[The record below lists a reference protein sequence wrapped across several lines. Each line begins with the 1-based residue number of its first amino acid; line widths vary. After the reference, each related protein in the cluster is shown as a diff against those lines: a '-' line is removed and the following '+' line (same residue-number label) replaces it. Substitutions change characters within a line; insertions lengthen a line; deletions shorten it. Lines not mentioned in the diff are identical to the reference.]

1 MKQLHKPL
9 ANATDRIKISSKGSK
24 FFIAVLIGGLA
35 TFFCSILLI
44 QGIRKVKLVKVLTI
58 AFLLHNYIIALLLTF
73 VHQNKTTWMFPW
85 IVESSISTFASFI
98 LFLVRQLQR
107 SFIGMLSQTFLKV
120 VSSCFKLFGET
131 ISRIIYQDVVSNF
144 SQSCLKLS
152 GYPDELKLCS
162 GAGGKPNLVV
172 SVQSILG
179 NSHYSCYLSF
189 VCIIIYHYLSLKVV
203 LFFALSVYFILS
215 VYSLYMILKIQ
226 KKSVTTFLDHEFQQG
241 SKI

>member
-1 MKQLHKPL
+1 
-9 ANATDRIKISSKGSK
+9 
-24 FFIAVLIGGLA
+24 
-35 TFFCSILLI
+35 
-44 QGIRKVKLVKVLTI
+44 
-58 AFLLHNYIIALLLTF
+58 
-73 VHQNKTTWMFPW
+73 
-85 IVESSISTFASFI
+85 
-98 LFLVRQLQR
+98 
-107 SFIGMLSQTFLKV
+107 MLSQTFLKV
-120 VSSCFKLFGET
+120 
-131 ISRIIYQDVVSNF
+131 IS
-144 SQSCLKLS
+144 SCLKLS

-162 GAGGKPNLVV
+162 GASGKPNLVV

-189 VCIIIYHYLSLKVV
+189 VSIIIYHYLSLKVV

>member
-1 MKQLHKPL
+1 ML
-9 ANATDRIKISSKGSK
+9 
-24 FFIAVLIGGLA
+24 F
-35 TFFCSILLI
+35 
-44 QGIRKVKLVKVLTI
+44 
-58 AFLLHNYIIALLLTF
+58 
-73 VHQNKTTWMFPW
+73 QN
-85 IVESSISTFASFI
+85 
-98 LFLVRQLQR
+98 
-107 SFIGMLSQTFLKV
+107 FLKV

-162 GAGGKPNLVV
+162 GASGKPNLVV

-179 NSHYSCYLSF
+179 NSHYSCHLSF
-189 VCIIIYHYLSLKVV
+189 FVSIIIYHYLSLKVV

>member
-58 AFLLHNYIIALLLTF
+58 SCLLHHYIIALLLTF

-98 LFLVRQLQR
+98 LFLVTMQIPRLIIVTFCHGLGAKKNLSNGQR
-107 SFIGMLSQTFLKV
+107 AGMV
-120 VSSCFKLFGET
+120 
-131 ISRIIYQDVVSNF
+131 R
-144 SQSCLKLS
+144 
-152 GYPDELKLCS
+152 PD
-162 GAGGKPNLVV
+162 
-172 SVQSILG
+172 
-179 NSHYSCYLSF
+179 
-189 VCIIIYHYLSLKVV
+189 
-203 LFFALSVYFILS
+203 
-215 VYSLYMILKIQ
+215 
-226 KKSVTTFLDHEFQQG
+226 
-241 SKI
+241 

>member
-1 MKQLHKPL
+1 MKQLHKPPG
-9 ANATDRIKISSKGSK
+9 NATDRIKISSKGSK

-58 AFLLHNYIIALLLTF
+58 SCLLHHYIIALLLTF

-107 SFIGMLSQTFLKV
+107 SFIRMLFQNFSQ
-120 VSSCFKLFGET
+120 SCIKLFVET

-152 GYPDELKLCS
+152 GYQDELKLCS
-162 GAGGKPNLVV
+162 GASGKPNLVV

-179 NSHYSCYLSF
+179 NPHYSCYLSF
-189 VCIIIYHYLSLKVV
+189 VSIIIYHYLSLKVV

>member
-107 SFIGMLSQTFLKV
+107 SFIRILFQKFLKV
-120 VSSCFKLFGET
+120 VSSCLKLFGET

-144 SQSCLKLS
+144 SQSCLKFSQVVWLS
-152 GYPDELKLCS
+152 G
-162 GAGGKPNLVV
+162 
-172 SVQSILG
+172 
-179 NSHYSCYLSF
+179 
-189 VCIIIYHYLSLKVV
+189 
-203 LFFALSVYFILS
+203 
-215 VYSLYMILKIQ
+215 
-226 KKSVTTFLDHEFQQG
+226 
-241 SKI
+241 

>member
-9 ANATDRIKISSKGSK
+9 ANATGRIKISSKGSK

-58 AFLLHNYIIALLLTF
+58 AFLLHNFIIALLLTF

-107 SFIGMLSQTFLKV
+107 SFIRMLFQNFLKV
-120 VSSCFKLFGET
+120 VSSCLLRQFRGSYIRML
-131 ISRIIYQDVVSNF
+131 
-144 SQSCLKLS
+144 SQT
-152 GYPDELKLCS
+152 
-162 GAGGKPNLVV
+162 
-172 SVQSILG
+172 
-179 NSHYSCYLSF
+179 
-189 VCIIIYHYLSLKVV
+189 SLKVV
-203 LFFALSVYFILS
+203 SSCLVIRMSSSYVQVQVASPTSLSVFKAFLVIFIIPAIYHLLVS
-215 VYSLYMILKIQ
+215 SFIII
-226 KKSVTTFLDHEFQQG
+226 FH
-241 SKI
+241 

>member
-9 ANATDRIKISSKGSK
+9 ANATDRIKIYSNGSL

-58 AFLLHNYIIALLLTF
+58 AFLLHNFIIALLLTF

-98 LFLVRQLQR
+98 LFLVRQFR
-107 SFIGMLSQTFLKV
+107 WSFIRMLFQSCLKLFKV
-120 VSSCFKLFGET
+120 VFET
-131 ISRIIYQDVVSNF
+131 ISRIVYQDVVSNF

-152 GYPDELKLCS
+152 GWAQALFRCKWQAQPRCQCS
-162 GAGGKPNLVV
+162 KH
-172 SVQSILG
+172 SW
-179 NSHYSCYLSF
+179 
-189 VCIIIYHYLSLKVV
+189 
-203 LFFALSVYFILS
+203 
-215 VYSLYMILKIQ
+215 
-226 KKSVTTFLDHEFQQG
+226 
-241 SKI
+241 

>member
-107 SFIGMLSQTFLKV
+107 SFNRKLSQTFLKV
-120 VSSCFKLFGET
+120 VSSC
-131 ISRIIYQDVVSNF
+131 
-144 SQSCLKLS
+144 
-152 GYPDELKLCS
+152 
-162 GAGGKPNLVV
+162 LVIRM
-172 SVQSILG
+172 SSSYVQVQVASPT
-179 NSHYSCYLSF
+179 S
-189 VCIIIYHYLSLKVV
+189 
-203 LFFALSVYFILS
+203 LSVFKAFLVILIIPAIYRLFVS
-215 VYSLYMILKIQ
+215 
-226 KKSVTTFLDHEFQQG
+226 
-241 SKI
+241 

>member
-107 SFIGMLSQTFLKV
+107 SYI
-120 VSSCFKLFGET
+120 
-131 ISRIIYQDVVSNF
+131 RIFFSKF
-144 SQSCLKLS
+144 SQSCIKLF
-152 GYPDELKLCS
+152 E
-162 GAGGKPNLVV
+162 VV
-172 SVQSILG
+172 W
-179 NSHYSCYLSF
+179 
-189 VCIIIYHYLSLKVV
+189 
-203 LFFALSVYFILS
+203 
-215 VYSLYMILKIQ
+215 
-226 KKSVTTFLDHEFQQG
+226 
-241 SKI
+241 

>member
-58 AFLLHNYIIALLLTF
+58 AFLLHNFIIALLLTF

-107 SFIGMLSQTFLKV
+107 SFIRMLFQSFLKV

-131 ISRIIYQDVVSNF
+131 ISRIIYQDVVSGC
-144 SQSCLKLS
+144 CLKLFSKLSQVVWLS
-152 GYPDELKLCS
+152 G
-162 GAGGKPNLVV
+162 
-172 SVQSILG
+172 
-179 NSHYSCYLSF
+179 
-189 VCIIIYHYLSLKVV
+189 
-203 LFFALSVYFILS
+203 
-215 VYSLYMILKIQ
+215 
-226 KKSVTTFLDHEFQQG
+226 
-241 SKI
+241 

>member
-1 MKQLHKPL
+1 MKQLHKPP
-9 ANATDRIKISSKGSK
+9 ANATDQIKISSKGSK

-107 SFIGMLSQTFLKV
+107 SFIRMLFQSFLKV

-131 ISRIIYQDVVSNF
+131 ISRIIYQDVVSGC
-144 SQSCLKLS
+144 CLKLVSKLSQVVWLS
-152 GYPDELKLCS
+152 G
-162 GAGGKPNLVV
+162 
-172 SVQSILG
+172 
-179 NSHYSCYLSF
+179 
-189 VCIIIYHYLSLKVV
+189 
-203 LFFALSVYFILS
+203 
-215 VYSLYMILKIQ
+215 
-226 KKSVTTFLDHEFQQG
+226 
-241 SKI
+241 

>member
-1 MKQLHKPL
+1 
-9 ANATDRIKISSKGSK
+9 
-24 FFIAVLIGGLA
+24 
-35 TFFCSILLI
+35 
-44 QGIRKVKLVKVLTI
+44 
-58 AFLLHNYIIALLLTF
+58 
-73 VHQNKTTWMFPW
+73 
-85 IVESSISTFASFI
+85 
-98 LFLVRQLQR
+98 
-107 SFIGMLSQTFLKV
+107 MLSQTFLKV
-120 VSSCFKLFGET
+120 VSSF
-131 ISRIIYQDVVSNF
+131 
-144 SQSCLKLS
+144 LKLS

-179 NSHYSCYLSF
+179 NLHYSCYLSF
-189 VCIIIYHYLSLKVV
+189 VSIIIYHYLSLKVV